1 MFVSLISRKL
11 QAILIVGRSVS
22 ASVSVPDCCTMRML
36 TIFVY
41 MKSMQ
46 LHIKNSITQG
56 NMEMP
61 KPYQGVAAQE
71 TTLASEARPRERG
84 FREERNPLQG
94 PAALDPIESSETVMI
109 RLDPIE
115 SSETVMIR
123 LDPIESSETVMIR
136 STCTTPLVSAGGD
149 RACAINSI
157 LRLQREREPTAPEP
171 VALRTLSFANTDAVV
186 DEICATIAA
195 TGNRCRIFRL
205 QREREALAPL
215 VALHASNNRGYVYGN
230 GALLSLR
237 GAVVIRPR
245 PGPFVQRKYSGWI
258 YACKL
263 GMTFFA
269 VALLLF
275 YSRTSD
281 TSTSTSTRNVVST
294 PQLLEFVPTACPA
307 VVRSQVPT
315 TAPTR
320 VFTAAQPTVSTS
332 STLVQV
338 FADAMLVSSHASTA
352 LVEAVPV
359 PTPATTKQVAVVRPI
374 SVSTKQLTTTTSA
387 PFSGVF
393 GSLEPIACLVILL
406 LGALFY
412 HCKRR
417 PRALLHGPVAP
428 VHITP
433 WTLPAALEPVAL
445 GTLSFANTDAVV
457 DEICATI
464 AATGNRRVGFIPV
477 SNTSCRTSPTL
488 GKQMSC
494 SHHTRN
500 P

>member
-1 MFVSLISRKL
+1 
-11 QAILIVGRSVS
+11 
-22 ASVSVPDCCTMRML
+22 
-36 TIFVY
+36 
-41 MKSMQ
+41 MK

-94 PAALDPIESSETVMI
+94 PAALDPIV
-109 RLDPIE
+109 

-136 STCTTPLVSAGGD
+136 STRTTPLVSVGGD

-157 LRLQREREPTAPEP
+157 LRLQREREPPASEP
-171 VALRTLSFANTDAVV
+171 VALRTLNFANTDAVV
-186 DEICATIAA
+186 DEICAIIAA
-195 TGNRCRIFRL
+195 TGNRRRIFRL

-215 VALHASNNRGYVYGN
+215 VALHATNNRGYVYGN
-230 GALLSLR
+230 GALLSHR
-237 GAVVIRPR
+237 EPVVIRPR
-245 PGPFVQRKYSGWI
+245 PGPFVQRKHSGWI

-263 GMTFFA
+263 GMTLFA

-281 TSTSTSTRNVVST
+281 TSTSTSTGTVLST

-307 VVRSQVPT
+307 GVRSQVPT
-315 TAPTR
+315 MAPTR
-320 VFTAAQPTVSTS
+320 VFTPSQPTVSTSSTWVQVFADAMLVSFPASTALVEAPTRVFTPSQPTVSTSSTLVQVFADAMLVPFPASTALVGALTRVFTPSQPTVSTS

-338 FADAMLVSSHASTA
+338 FADAMLVSFPASTA

-387 PFSGVF
+387 LFSGVF

-406 LGALFY
+406 LGALIY

-417 PRALLHGPVAP
+417 RRALLHGPVAP

-433 WTLPAALEPVAL
+433 WTLPAASEPVAL
-445 GTLSFANTDAVV
+445 RTLNFANTDAVV
-457 DEICATI
+457 DEICAII
-464 AATGNRRVGFIPV
+464 AATGNRR
-477 SNTSCRTSPTL
+477 
-488 GKQMSC
+488 MSDK
-494 SHHTRN
+494 R
-500 P
+500 